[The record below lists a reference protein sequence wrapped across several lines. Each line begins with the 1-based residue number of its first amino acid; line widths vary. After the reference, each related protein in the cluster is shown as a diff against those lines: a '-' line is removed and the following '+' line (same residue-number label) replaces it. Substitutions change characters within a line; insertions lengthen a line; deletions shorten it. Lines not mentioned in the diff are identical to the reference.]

1 VSVLKV
7 LEGPFDMTDPG
18 SDTNEVNDQI
28 KDAVD
33 QLNAS
38 FKGMK
43 SNVPEAVAYQAMAH
57 AVALALQNTVLQQQ
71 HNHMLRSALTTAAAT
86 ALLEGKRAEAEA
98 VLKLAD
104 EKLGSQ
110 QNLSEEIAKIGEIL
124 KTIGEQ
130 FNTR

>member
-1 VSVLKV
+1 MSDQVSA
-7 LEGPFDMTDPG
+7 
-18 SDTNEVNDQI
+18 NQI
-28 KDAVD
+28 A
-33 QLNAS
+33 
-38 FKGMK
+38 
-43 SNVPEAVAYQAMAH
+43 
-57 AVALALQNTVLQQQ
+57 TVVI
-71 HNHMLRSALTTAAAT
+71 SAAAT